1 MSENQATANE
11 ETAPQVPM
19 TKSAAAD
26 AAVSETEAIPQAA
39 TETGAAEAVVGV
51 APPLIWID
59 LEMTGLDPET
69 CRILE
74 IATIVTDG
82 QLNEIAAGPDLV
94 VHQPDELLDAMN
106 SWCVR
111 QHGES
116 GLTKAVRESTLSLEA
131 AEERTIAFLAQ
142 HTKPGASPLCGN
154 SVGQDRKFID
164 RYMPKLANFLHYRT
178 VDVSSVKE
186 LVKRWYPP
194 LPPFTKK
201 GNHRA
206 LEDIRDSIA
215 ELRFYR
221 EHVFK

>member
-1 MSENQATANE
+1 MSENRATQEEEAVPQAAVTESAVTDE
-11 ETAPQVPM
+11 AV
-19 TKSAAAD
+19 SAAG
-26 AAVSETEAIPQAA
+26 EIPQAA
-39 TETGAAEAVVGV
+39 TETVVKE

-94 VHQPDELLDAMN
+94 VHQPDELLDTMN

-131 AEERTIAFLAQ
+131 AEEQTLAFLVQ

-194 LPPFTKK
+194 LPVFTKK

>member
-1 MSENQATANE
+1 MAQDLVTSKEAVPRTGVAEGAANGVAVNESGSSPQAPTSSPGTE
-11 ETAPQVPM
+11 
-19 TKSAAAD
+19 AAAK
-26 AAVSETEAIPQAA
+26 E
-39 TETGAAEAVVGV
+39 

-59 LEMTGLDPET
+59 LEMTGLEPET

-74 IATIVTDG
+74 IATIITDG
-82 QLNEIAAGPDLV
+82 QLQELAVGPDLV
-94 VHQPDELLDAMN
+94 IHQPGEILDAMN
-106 SWCVR
+106 AWCVR

-131 AEERTIAFLAQ
+131 AEEQTLVFLAQ

-154 SVGQDRKFID
+154 SVGQDRKFIE

-178 VDVSSVKE
+178 VDVSSIKE

-194 LPPFTKK
+194 LPVFTKN
-201 GNHRA
+201 GNHRS

>member
-1 MSENQATANE
+1 MSENRADPE
-11 ETAPQVPM
+11 ERA
-19 TKSAAAD
+19 TKSPLTNAASSD
-26 AAVSETEAIPQAA
+26 
-39 TETGAAEAVVGV
+39 TGATPQTATDDSRAVTIVKE

-59 LEMTGLDPET
+59 LEMTGLDPEN

-82 QLNEIAAGPDLV
+82 QLQELAAGPDLV
-94 VHQPDELLDAMN
+94 IHQPDELLDTMN

-116 GLTKAVRESTLSLEA
+116 GLTKAVRESTLSLED
-131 AEERTIAFLAQ
+131 AEEQTLAFLAQ
-142 HTKPGASPLCGN
+142 HAKPGCSPLCGN

-194 LPPFTKK
+194 LPVFTKK